1 MADSS
6 ESPEIGY
13 GKPPRETRFVRGK
26 SGNPKG
32 RPKGSQN
39 LATILAKVCRERVRV
54 NGSGGRTISKLEATL
69 TQLCNQ
75 AASGNLRAIREL
87 LYWSKLFLDSEQ
99 GSAAVLGSDERDK
112 AVMASI
118 LDRIRQSDVGPRDGE
133 DGADSDAPPSGVQ

>member
-6 ESPEIGY
+6 ESHEIGY
-13 GKPPRETRFVRGK
+13 GKPPRETRFVKGK

-39 LATILAKVCRERVRV
+39 LASILAKVCRERVRV

-99 GSAAVLGSDERDK
+99 GSAVVLGSDERDK

-118 LDRIRQSDVGPRDGE
+118 LERIRQSDVTPSDDG
-133 DGADSDAPPSGVQ
+133 GSADSEAVPPGEQ

>member
-6 ESPEIGY
+6 ESHEIGY
-13 GKPPRETRFVRGK
+13 GKPPRETRFVKGK

-39 LATILAKVCRERVRV
+39 LATILAKVARERVRV

-69 TQLCNQ
+69 TQLCSQ

-87 LYWSKLFLDSEQ
+87 LYWTKFLQDSEQ
-99 GSAAVLGSDERDK
+99 GSAAVPGSDERDK

-118 LDRIRQSDVGPRDGE
+118 LERIRQSEVGPPE
-133 DGADSDAPPSGVQ
+133 EEEGAATEALPSGVQ